1 MRAALGLNSLATIE
15 FMLWEGQA
23 HDALESL
30 RIAIKTFNYNF
41 QFKTDHVFGQGPNT
55 RAQAFLQELSA
66 GKVSAADKYRTA
78 RAALIALGL
87 PQDDPTLQPLS
98 NDQLWAKDSSK
109 PSRLGDTKKEDPWFW
124 TVGRPAGLSPKEE
137 QEWSLESMLIFKLPS
152 YLTKFIVVDRVKWFR
167 DRAARDRSQEEKEIL
182 EEEFARSERSFQRM
196 QEVWTILAE
205 GQSHQGYKCYAYK
218 QATMYE
224 RLLTDCQ
231 TLCKKALAKGKLVLG
246 EQEA

>member
-1 MRAALGLNSLATIE
+1 MVLTCHSRLRIQKLLESATSKVDNDTILAARVKLRRDISKWRRTQLERFPCIHEQITKTNQEASSAQPETENLHLPSSMNQPMRAALGLDSLATIE
-15 FMLWEGQA
+15 FTLWEGQA

-55 RAQAFLQELSA
+55 RAQAFLWELSA

-78 RAALIALGL
+78 HTALIALGL

-137 QEWSLESMLIFKLPS
+137 QEWSLESMLIFKLLS
-152 YLTKFIVVDRVKWFR
+152 YLTKIHCSGSR
-167 DRAARDRSQEEKEIL
+167 
-182 EEEFARSERSFQRM
+182 
-196 QEVWTILAE
+196 
-205 GQSHQGYKCYAYK
+205 
-218 QATMYE
+218 
-224 RLLTDCQ
+224 
-231 TLCKKALAKGKLVLG
+231 
-246 EQEA
+246 